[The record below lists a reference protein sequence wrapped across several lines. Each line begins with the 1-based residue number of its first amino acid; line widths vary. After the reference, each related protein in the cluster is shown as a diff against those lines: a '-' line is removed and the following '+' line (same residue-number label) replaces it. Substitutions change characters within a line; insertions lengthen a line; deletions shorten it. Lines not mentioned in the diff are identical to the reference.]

1 MGNRETA
8 IKNGKKG
15 GRPRGTKSAKTLERE
30 KVMSALTQRV
40 LRIADG
46 IVDKQLV
53 LVRGQQFLYKIEK
66 ERAGGTAK
74 SPIYRSKPPELVESK
89 TEIRGYL
96 ENLAENDGQYT
107 LEDPN
112 DPSATYYFITTKE
125 PDNRAIDSLLNRVF
139 GKATEHIDVTS
150 KGKKV
155 GGVTIT
161 VKK

>member
-1 MGNRETA
+1 MAFKG
-8 IKNGKKG
+8 KNHKG
-15 GRPRGTKSAKTLERE
+15 GRPRGKKSAKTLERE
-30 KVMSALTQRV
+30 KVMAALSQRI
-40 LRIADG
+40 LKIADG
-46 IVDKQLV
+46 ILDKQLV

-74 SPIYRSKPPELVESK
+74 APIYRSKPPELVEAE

-96 ENLAENDGQYT
+96 ENLAEHDGQYT

-125 PDNRAIDSLLNRVF
+125 PDNRAIDSIFNRIF
-139 GKATEHIDVTS
+139 GKATDHLDVTS
-150 KGKKV
+150 KGKKI

>member
-1 MGNRETA
+1 MEGGWDQGMKRGQKT
-8 IKNGKKG
+8 KKV
-15 GRPRGTKSAKTLERE
+15 LERE
-30 KVMSALTQRV
+30 KVMGALTQRI
-40 LRIADG
+40 LKIADG
-46 IVDKQLV
+46 ILDKQLV
-53 LVRGQQFLYKIEK
+53 LVKGQQFLYKIEK

-74 SPIYRSKPPELVESK
+74 SPIYRSKPPELVESEG
-89 TEIRGYL
+89 EIRGYL

-139 GKATEHIDVTS
+139 GKATDHIDVTS
-150 KGKKV
+150 KGKKI